1 MSGSGEMKTGPFLQR
16 LRRRWR
22 ILGRR
27 LASDTRGLAAMEAA
41 LTLPVLLLL
50 MVAAADLTQVFSA
63 NRKTT
68 LAANTI
74 GDLISQKDDGQITEA
89 ELSGIY
95 NIAKPILMPWTDD
108 QFGIAVTAYS
118 LDSAGNPEQK
128 WSFSEGTITCGPPED
143 IEDKVRTVL
152 SPGVD
157 IIVTVSCM
165 NIPAYSTLVFS
176 RDAMHLKNFV
186 FLRPRETDTITCSD
200 CSS

>member
-1 MSGSGEMKTGPFLQR
+1 MSGNANMNATTIAGSML
-16 LRRRWR
+16 RRWR

-27 LASDTRGLAAMEAA
+27 LIRDTRGLAAMEAA

-74 GDLISQKDDGQITEA
+74 GDLISQKDDGQINEA

-95 NIAKPILMPWTDD
+95 NVAKPILMPWTDD
-108 QFGIAVTAYS
+108 QFGITVITYT
-118 LDSAGNPEQK
+118 LDAAGDPEEK
-128 WSFSEGTITCGPPED
+128 WSFSQGSITCSQPDG
-143 IEDKVRTVL
+143 IEDKVKTVL
-152 SPGVD
+152 SPGMD

-165 NIPAYSTLVFS
+165 DIPAYSTLVFS
-176 RDAMHLKNFV
+176 REALRLSNFV
-186 FLRPRETDTITCSD
+186 FLRSRETDTITCSD
-200 CSS
+200 CS

>member
-1 MSGSGEMKTGPFLQR
+1 MKTGSFMQR
-16 LRRRWR
+16 MRRRWR

-27 LASDTRGLAAMEAA
+27 LIRDTRGLAAIEAA

-68 LAANTI
+68 LAASTI
-74 GDLISQKDDGQITEA
+74 GDLISQKDDGEITEA

-108 QFGIAVTAYS
+108 QFGISVITYS
-118 LDSAGNPEQK
+118 LDAGGNPEKK
-128 WSFSEGTITCGPPED
+128 WSFSEGSITCNPPGD
-143 IEDKVRTVL
+143 IEDKVKTVL
-152 SPGVD
+152 SPGLD

-176 RDAMHLKNFV
+176 REALQLSNFV

-200 CSS
+200 CS

>member
-1 MSGSGEMKTGPFLQR
+1 MSRDGNMGTESFVQR
-16 LRRRWR
+16 LRRRWNL
-22 ILGRR
+22 LGRR
-27 LASDTRGLAAMEAA
+27 LIQDTRGLAAMEAA

-63 NRKTT
+63 NRKTM
-68 LAANTI
+68 LAASTI
-74 GDLISQKDDGQITEA
+74 GDLISQKDDGEITEA

-108 QFGIAVTAYS
+108 QFGITVAAYS
-118 LDSAGNPEQK
+118 LDAAGNPEQK
-128 WSFSEGTITCGPPED
+128 WSFSEGSITCNPPAD

-152 SPGVD
+152 SPGLD

-176 RDAMHLKNFV
+176 REAMQLSNFV
-186 FLRPRETDTITCSD
+186 FLRPRETDTISCSD
-200 CSS
+200 CS

>member
-1 MSGSGEMKTGPFLQR
+1 MSGNGKMRTGSFAQR
-16 LRRRWR
+16 MRRRWR
-22 ILGRR
+22 ILGHR
-27 LASDTRGLAAMEAA
+27 LVRDTRGLAAMEAA

-74 GDLISQKDDGQITEA
+74 GDLISQKEDGEITEA

-108 QFGIAVTAYS
+108 QFGIAVSTYS
-118 LDSAGNPEQK
+118 LDAAGNPELK
-128 WSFSEGTITCGPPED
+128 WSFSEGSITCNPPDD
-143 IEDKVRTVL
+143 IEDKVKTVL
-152 SPGVD
+152 SPGLD

-176 RDAMHLKNFV
+176 REALQLSNFV

-200 CSS
+200 CS

>member
-1 MSGSGEMKTGPFLQR
+1 MSGDGNMGTESFVQR
-16 LRRRWR
+16 LRRRWN

-27 LASDTRGLAAMEAA
+27 LIRDTRGLAAMEAA

-63 NRKTT
+63 NRKTM
-68 LAANTI
+68 LAASTI
-74 GDLISQKDDGQITEA
+74 GDLISQKDDGEITEA

-108 QFGIAVTAYS
+108 QFGITVAAYS
-118 LDSAGNPEQK
+118 LDAAGNPEQE
-128 WSFSEGTITCGPPED
+128 WSFSEGSITCNPPAD

-152 SPGVD
+152 SPGLD

-176 RDAMHLKNFV
+176 REAMQLSNFV
-186 FLRPRETDTITCSD
+186 FLRPRETDTISCSD
-200 CSS
+200 CS